1 MAKKRFIIKEVKTCW
16 RSSMIAGNPITR
28 KFTKYGVYDRDCQN
42 DRCYCFHAPQFVSCG
57 SFNEKK
63 FRIVLDDKET
73 AQKVAD
79 KMNALF
85 ESIPGCKCI
94 DFQFNWCN
102 PIEVAV
108 KSTKSSWLG
117 A

>member
-1 MAKKRFIIKEVKTCW
+1 MAKKRFVVKEVKTCW

-28 KFTKYGVYDRDCQN
+28 KFTKYGVYDREWKN
-42 DRCYCFHAPQFVSCG
+42 DNCYCFHAPQFVSRG

-79 KMNALF
+79 KMNTLF
-85 ESIPGCKCI
+85 ESIPGCKQI
-94 DFQFNWCN
+94 DFQFNWCDL
-102 PIEVAV
+102 IKVAV
-108 KSTKSSWLG
+108 KSMTSS
-117 A
+117 

>member
-1 MAKKRFIIKEVKTCW
+1 MAKKRFIVKEVKTCW

-28 KFTKYGVYDRDCQN
+28 KFTKYGVYDRDWKN
-42 DRCYCFHAPQFVSCG
+42 DNCYCYHAPKFVSVG

-63 FRIVLDDKET
+63 FRVVLDDKET

-85 ESIPGCKCI
+85 ESIPGCKHI
-94 DFQFNWCN
+94 DFQFSSCD
-102 PIEVAV
+102 PIEVVV

>member
-1 MAKKRFIIKEVKTCW
+1 MAKKRFIVKEVKTCW

-28 KFTKYGVYDRDCQN
+28 KFTKYDVYDRDWQN
-42 DRCYCFHAPQFVSCG
+42 DNCYCFHAPQFVSRG

-85 ESIPGCKCI
+85 ESIPGCKQI
-94 DFQFNWCN
+94 DFQFSSCD
-102 PIEVAV
+102 PIEVVV
-108 KSTKSSWLG
+108 KSMNCS
-117 A
+117 

>member
-1 MAKKRFIIKEVKTCW
+1 MAKKRFIVKKVKTCW
-16 RSSMIAGNPITR
+16 RSSMIAGNPIIRT
-28 KFTKYGVYDRDCQN
+28 FTKYGVYDRDWQN
-42 DRCYCFHAPQFVSCG
+42 DPFYCFLAPQFVSRYSC
-57 SFNEKK
+57 NERK

-79 KMNALF
+79 KMNTLF

-94 DFQFNWCN
+94 DFQFSSCD

-108 KSTKSSWLG
+108 RSSKNS
-117 A
+117 

>member
-1 MAKKRFIIKEVKTCW
+1 MAKKRFIVKEVKTCW

-28 KFTKYGVYDRDCQN
+28 KFTKYGVYDRDWKN
-42 DRCYCFHAPQFVSCG
+42 DNCYCWHAQEFVNRNSC
-57 SFNEKK
+57 NERK

-85 ESIPGCKCI
+85 EGIPGCKQI
-94 DFQFNWCN
+94 DFQFIWCD

-108 KSTKSSWLG
+108 KSMKCL
-117 A
+117 